1 MLQQQKQKNTLS
13 QLRICV
19 EKTSKKD
26 EKHLQRLK
34 NMSKQKKQYEK
45 LRAAFFTAKLWPN
58 NYTINIAFIDTPS
71 NITRTSI
78 DDIKKSMKDANLKI
92 DPLQYEVDKM
102 EVIPAIKK
110 IVSERIQPIV
120 NLKINF
126 IEDSNKAQVRIAF
139 DPAEGAWSLIGT
151 DCLNEKGAT
160 MNLGWFDVATTI
172 HEFGHT
178 LGLIHEHQ
186 NPAGKPIDWDEKKVY
201 TWAEDTQGWDK
212 QTTYSNIIEKYK
224 LAQVNGSDFDPNSI
238 MLYFF
243 PGTLTKSGKG
253 THENLRL
260 SHYDAQYINSVYPN
274 SPMTVT
280 EFYEKAYGEKIG
292 TIAPYKRTGPGQNIL
307 ANTTDSTQKDMGK
320 NIFIGIISAAAACLL
335 IFLLIKFLG

>member
-1 MLQQQKQKNTLS
+1 MSQSKNTLS

-45 LRAAFFTAKLWPN
+45 LRAAFYTAKLWPN

-71 NITRTSI
+71 NISRTSI
-78 DDIKKSMKDANLKI
+78 DEIKKSMKDATLKI
-92 DPLQYEVDKM
+92 DPLQYEVEKM
-102 EVIPAIKK
+102 DVIPAIKK
-110 IVSERIQPIV
+110 IVAERIQPIV

-172 HEFGHT
+172 T
-178 LGLIHEHQ
+178 
-186 NPAGKPIDWDEKKVY
+186 ARK
-201 TWAEDTQGWDK
+201 
-212 QTTYSNIIEKYK
+212 
-224 LAQVNGSDFDPNSI
+224 
-238 MLYFF
+238 
-243 PGTLTKSGKG
+243 
-253 THENLRL
+253 
-260 SHYDAQYINSVYPN
+260 
-274 SPMTVT
+274 
-280 EFYEKAYGEKIG
+280 
-292 TIAPYKRTGPGQNIL
+292 
-307 ANTTDSTQKDMGK
+307 
-320 NIFIGIISAAAACLL
+320 
-335 IFLLIKFLG
+335 